1 MPTPLR
7 SRIHVRVQTPPS
19 APPLQNSTTPSLQSS
34 GTPLLQSSS
43 AILDFVASDETLDRY
58 QEIITADG
66 WKLDNY
72 LLNPVFQN
80 SHQYGDI
87 IFTLGKALVTDI
99 REVPL
104 AANAAAPQSGRK
116 ALFQRIEFAV
126 DANPMARIAYSLYR
140 GGFLN
145 TVSVGFMPLRWQDAN
160 AATHPNADPSSA
172 GQTESATFR
181 RRYLE
186 QELLEVSAVAIP
198 ANPNALVL
206 GLKSGALARSDLQD
220 TLDLLHQ
227 TLRST
232 APRTA
237 TVPSRSTSFP
247 NQPPCTT
254 HSQLFTLALELRSIL
269 RS

>member
-19 APPLQNSTTPSLQSS
+19 APPPLQNST
-34 GTPLLQSSS
+34 TPLLQSSS

-72 LLNPVFQN
+72 LRNPVFQN

-104 AANAAAPQSGRK
+104 AANAAAPQSTRK

-206 GLKSGALARSDLQD
+206 GLKSGTLARSDLQD

-237 TVPSRSTSFP
+237 TVPSRSSSFP

-254 HSQLFTLALELRSIL
+254 HSQLFTLARELRSIL